1 MIERNVKL
9 RRRLRIRQ
17 QICSPKSTHFF
28 EIPLVPGQYIH
39 KHSGN
44 AKIFDFFG
52 TVRKLGPKNQK
63 RVNFRSFFPKF
74 QMWIV
79 LFWLNLHD
87 WSFQGCYKALWNT
100 NFEPLKF
107 AKFDHQVALRP
118 LFTFSFLAVLAMF
131 LTVLSRFFF
140 MMSTS
145 FIRCNC
151 FWNEILGATVC
162 LPVNDVFLNKPFV
175 TFGLWALEALFVAEK
190 SIVVNEN
197 DRKIIEEDSS
207 FHLTYQTLISDDWC
221 LRYRSNL

>member
-1 MIERNVKL
+1 MIT
-9 RRRLRIRQ
+9 RQ
-17 QICSPKSTHFF
+17 KVFL
-28 EIPLVPGQYIH
+28 LVPGQDIYE
-39 KHSGN
+39 HSGN
-44 AKIFDFFG
+44 AKILVLPG
-52 TVRKLGPKNQK
+52 PVRELWPKNQK
-63 RVNFRSFFPKF
+63 RVNFRSFFQKF

-118 LFTFSFLAVLAMF
+118 LFTFSFWVVLAMF
-131 LTVLSRFFF
+131 LNGLSRFFF

-151 FWNEILGATVC
+151 FWNEILGPTVC
-162 LPVNDVFLNKPFV
+162 LPVNDVFVNKPFV

>member
-1 MIERNVKL
+1 MCRFL

-63 RVNFRSFFPKF
+63 RVNFRSFFQKF

-79 LFWLNLHD
+79 LFWLDLHD

-107 AKFDHQVALRP
+107 AKFDHQGALRP
-118 LFTFSFLAVLAMF
+118 LFTFSFLLVLTLF
-131 LTVLSRFFF
+131 PGDRTRFFF
-140 MMSTS
+140 MGSTIFIKESNFWNKPRGRIRAAAVNGVFVNKQWRVLFTWSWRLCLLFKKTLLESKLVGDITS
-145 FIRCNC
+145 FD
-151 FWNEILGATVC
+151 LT
-162 LPVNDVFLNKPFV
+162 PF
-175 TFGLWALEALFVAEK
+175 TM
-190 SIVVNEN
+190 I
-197 DRKIIEEDSS
+197 
-207 FHLTYQTLISDDWC
+207 
-221 LRYRSNL
+221 